1 MYSQEH
7 ESIFILSTYSLTV
20 WGNPPVGLHTVT
32 APMSRPWPKYVR
44 EGRNVEV
51 KDKKGFAWPATITE
65 IRHSRDDGVLEAV
78 KVSYTGY
85 ASKFDEWV
93 KDAARLNKSRGEEQS
108 AMARAQRGYNPL
120 AHAIHTWTCAARE
133 AGDRWIKRNLNGKK
147 AELD

>member
-1 MYSQEH
+1 
-7 ESIFILSTYSLTV
+7 
-20 WGNPPVGLHTVT
+20 
-32 APMSRPWPKYVR
+32 MSRPWPKYVR

-108 AMARAQRGYNPL
+108 AMARAQRGYGGDGGGSSGGGGGSL
-120 AHAIHTWTCAARE
+120 RTRYTAGSESARV
-133 AGDRWIKRNLNGKK
+133 
-147 AELD
+147 